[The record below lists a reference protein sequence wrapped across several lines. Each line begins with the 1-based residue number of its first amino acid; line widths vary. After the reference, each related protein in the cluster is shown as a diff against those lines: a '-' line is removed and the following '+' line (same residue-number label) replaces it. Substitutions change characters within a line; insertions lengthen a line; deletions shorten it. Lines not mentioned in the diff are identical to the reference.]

1 MDIKQMLMEEHRLR
15 QGTQHDYD
23 TSLPSPQ
30 DNIDPTEI
38 AIYIAQLSGE
48 LADMSR
54 KARLDVIAY
63 FLEMVR
69 EEARK
74 TARRGRPVTE
84 IRAQLAR

>member
-1 MDIKQMLMEEHRLR
+1 MDIEQMLMEEHPLR
-15 QGTQHDYD
+15 KSIQHEYD
-23 TSLPSPQ
+23 LALPSSQ
-30 DNIDPTEI
+30 DNIDPAEI

-69 EEARK
+69 VEAQK

-84 IRAQLAR
+84 IRAQMAG

>member
-1 MDIKQMLMEEHRLR
+1 MLTEEHSLR
-15 QGTQHDYD
+15 KSTQHDYD
-23 TSLPSPQ
+23 IALRSPQ
-30 DNIDPTEI
+30 DNIEPAEI

-69 EEARK
+69 LEAQK
-74 TARRGRPVTE
+74 TARRSRPVTE
-84 IRAQLAR
+84 IRAQMAG